1 MKGTVIVLGGGPVN
15 GVGGALAAR
24 FAQEGHHVLFT
35 GRSLEKVQATADA
48 LAAEGASVEAMQ
60 VDVTSAEDQDALF
73 AKAEGLG
80 PISAVLYNAGNNAII
95 PFEQLT
101 ADLFEDFWRVA
112 CFGAFLTAQRA
123 VPLLKNQG
131 EGSLFFTGASGS
143 LRGKPNFAHF
153 ASAKGAL
160 RNLLQSLAREFGPQ
174 GIHVAH
180 FIIDGVID
188 GDRVRENYPDYLDQ
202 MGQDGALSPASIA
215 DAFWATHVQPRNAWS
230 HEVELRPYKEK
241 W

>member
-1 MKGTVIVLGGGPVN
+1 MTGTVIILGGGPIN
-15 GVGGALAAR
+15 GVGGALAER
-24 FAQEGHHVLFT
+24 FAKEGHHVLFT
-35 GRSLEKVQATADA
+35 GRTLAKVQATADA
-48 LAAEGASVEAMQ
+48 LTNKGLSVEAMEI
-60 VDVTSAEDQDALF
+60 DVTSADDQDALF
-73 AKAEGLG
+73 SRAQELG
-80 PISAVLYNAGNNAII
+80 PIAAVLYNAGNNAII

-101 ADLFEDFWRVA
+101 AEQFEDFWRVA

-123 VPLLKNQG
+123 VPILKGQG

-160 RNLLQSLAREFGPQ
+160 RNLLQSIAREYGPK

-188 GDRVRENYPDYLDQ
+188 GDRIREHYPEFADQ
-202 MGQDGALSPASIA
+202 MDKDGMLSPAAIA
-215 DAFWATHVQPRNAWS
+215 DAFWVTHKQPRSAWS
-230 HEVELRPYKEK
+230 HEVELRPYKEN

>member
-1 MKGTVIVLGGGPVN
+1 MSGTVVILGGGPVN
-15 GVGGALAAR
+15 GVGGALADKFAR
-24 FAQEGHHVLFT
+24 EGHHVLFT
-35 GRSLEKVQATADA
+35 GRTIEKVQASVDA
-48 LAAEGASVEAMQ
+48 LAAKGASIEAMQ
-60 VDVTSAEDQDALF
+60 VDVTNAEDQDALF
-73 AKAEGLG
+73 AKAERLG
-80 PISAVLYNAGNNAII
+80 PIAAILYNAGNNAII
-95 PFEQLT
+95 PFEKLT

-123 VPLLKNQG
+123 VPLLKKQG

-160 RNLLQSLAREFGPQ
+160 RNLLQSLAREYGPQ

-180 FIIDGVID
+180 FIIDGIID
-188 GDRVRENYPDYLDQ
+188 GDRIREHYPDLA
-202 MGQDGALSPASIA
+202 GQIDSDAMLSPAAIA
-215 DAFWATHVQPRNAWS
+215 DAFWATHVQPKSAWS
-230 HEVELRPYKEK
+230 HEVELRPFKEK